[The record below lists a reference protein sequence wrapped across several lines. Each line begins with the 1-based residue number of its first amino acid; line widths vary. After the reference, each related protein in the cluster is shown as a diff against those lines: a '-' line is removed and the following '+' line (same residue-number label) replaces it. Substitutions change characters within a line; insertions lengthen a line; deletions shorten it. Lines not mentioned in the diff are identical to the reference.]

1 MEDIADMAVKIAIAN
16 QKGGVGKTTT
26 ALALADGLR
35 IRGKSVLLIDT
46 DPQRNSTMVYGA
58 KTEDVATL
66 YDIIFAGYTAEQCIQ
81 ATDHGDIIA
90 SDEQLQSADT
100 QIKPSP
106 KMYKYLKSAL
116 KTADKK
122 YDYIIFDTPPRTGI
136 LLGNVLEA
144 AEYVIIPITCD
155 IFGIQG
161 LMDFYQTVK
170 EYQDDNEILSI
181 MGLLKIKYKGRQSL
195 TRDIEERLRLFG
207 ADVKIKRIALTVEQI
222 QTYNPPPA
230 PAKVGDS
237 RTRKYIQE
245 NGAAA
250 WEVDALDPEV
260 LHDLIQEEVIN
271 LIDIDKF
278 NLVYDLE
285 TKQRAELFEMARNYN
300 RIQELLKQ
308 A

>member
-1 MEDIADMAVKIAIAN
+1 MKQRYQDIQFQAKTRQLIDLVNGIAEEYQEKGYKLTLRQMYYQLVARGYVENTQRSYKNVGNAISKARIAGLIDWDIITDRLRSIRGTVHDIMPSISIGDLAQN
-16 QKGGVGKTTT
+16 YRIDKWQAQANYCEVWVEKDALIDVVGQACAAIDTPHMSNRGYSSTT
-26 ALALADGLR
+26 AMRDAAQR
-35 IRGKSVLLIDT
+35 FID
-46 DPQRNSTMVYGA
+46 
-58 KTEDVATL
+58 
-66 YDIIFAGYTAEQCIQ
+66 
-81 ATDHGDIIA
+81 H
-90 SDEQLQSADT
+90 
-100 QIKPSP
+100 
-106 KMYKYLKSAL
+106 
-116 KTADKK
+116 ADK
-122 YDYIIFDTPPRTGI
+122 DGRYIIY
-136 LLGNVLEA
+136 LGDHDPSGV
-144 AEYVIIPITCD
+144 D
-155 IFGIQG
+155 
-161 LMDFYQTVK
+161 M
-170 EYQDDNEILSI
+170 
-181 MGLLKIKYKGRQSL
+181 